1 MHAWN
6 RLVRR
11 LGINSMMRRSLRTQR
26 LATAIGGM
34 WLAVIMLSTS
44 GCAWYEQFQKGPAF
58 GGYDESAGGS
68 MRGKNPEAKSSG
80 FLYDERSK
88 KIERNLGG
96 F

>member
-1 MHAWN
+1 
-6 RLVRR
+6 
-11 LGINSMMRRSLRTQR
+11 MMRQHSLIRR
-26 LATAIGGM
+26 FA
-34 WLAVIMLSTS
+34 AVLLGALLFSSS

-68 MRGKNPEAKSSG
+68 MRGKNTDAKPSG